1 MMLYE
6 FIDEDDNVVEIN
18 LPMRDAPS
26 IGSIIQHDGR
36 TLTRIPSVSVQVDPA
51 TNRSQYPY
59 LSHALPRKLDG
70 CRTDHRGRPIVESKR
85 HEREIMARHGFEK
98 D

>member
-1 MMLYE
+1 MKYE
-6 FIDEDDNVVEIN
+6 FLDSDGNVVEIAMM
-18 LPMRDAPS
+18 MRDAPS
-26 IGSIIQHDGR
+26 IGSIITHEGQ
-36 TLTRIPSVSVQVDPA
+36 TLTRIASTPQVDPG

-59 LSHALPRKLDG
+59 VSTSLPRKLEG
-70 CRTDHRGRPIVESKR
+70 CKTTKQGKPIVMSKR

>member
-1 MMLYE
+1 MKYE
-6 FIDEDDNVVEIN
+6 FTDPDGNVVEIV
-18 LPMRDAPS
+18 MSMGDAPS
-26 IGSIIQHDGR
+26 IGSIITREGR
-36 TLTRIPSVSVQVDPA
+36 QLTRIASAVQVDSG

-59 LSHALPRKLDG
+59 VSTSLPRSLEG
-70 CRTDHRGRPIVESKR
+70 CKTVNGGKPLIMSKR

>member
-1 MMLYE
+1 MKYE
-6 FIDEDDNVVEIN
+6 FEDENGNLVEIN
-18 LPMRDAPS
+18 LPMREAPS
-26 IGSIIQHDGR
+26 IGSIITHDGR
-36 TLTRIPSVSVQVDPA
+36 TLRRIASLVQVDPA

-59 LSHALPRKLDG
+59 VSTALPRRLEG
-70 CRTDHRGRPIVESKR
+70 CRTDKKGKPIVTSKR

>member
-1 MMLYE
+1 MKYE
-6 FIDEDDNVVEIN
+6 FLDSDGNVVEITM
-18 LPMRDAPS
+18 LMRDAPS
-26 IGSIIQHDGR
+26 IGSIITHEGQ
-36 TLTRIPSVSVQVDPA
+36 TLTRIASTPQVDPG

-59 LSHALPRKLDG
+59 VSTSLPRRLEG
-70 CRTDHRGRPIVESKR
+70 CKATKQGKPVIMSKR